1 MADSLNSG
9 AIRFTGLGS
18 GTDFD
23 SMIKQMLEVEK
34 NKSKQLTRWRSQWET
49 KSTEFDKLTAAMR
62 TLDSTLKSM
71 NTTDEFLIKSVVSSN
86 ATALTATA
94 NSQTEEGTH
103 DVDIISLA
111 TTDMHMGAEI
121 FSSKNDAISGGVP
134 GTFVFAYGNRQ
145 ISVSISATTTLSQF
159 ADLINADPDNRNY
172 VRASVINDGSGYR
185 LQIRGMD
192 LGAGNDFIVDDAAT
206 NPELVARFG
215 SARFI
220 QTQNASNAKLSVD
233 GFPLSP
239 TPTSHILKT
248 ATNYTDPG
256 DTLTDAPGSFK
267 FAYDGHIYS
276 TSVSAGAT
284 MNDLVTAINA
294 LGSGVTASTSING
307 DGNVELTLEG
317 DPGSN
322 RKINVL
328 NSPGTTLVTLQP
340 GKFSQVQGATDGY
353 IERSTNT
360 ISDVVSGVT
369 MNLLKA
375 GESTTLNMAMDSG
388 AITEK
393 ARLFVDE
400 VNTVLTVIRNQ
411 TKVDSVG
418 SKITGS
424 ILTGNYGLQM
434 IQQNLKKILAQ
445 RGIGF
450 DYDTDPLL
458 SLASVGITTDS
469 AQGSPTFGLLTFD
482 EKAFSS
488 ALNTSPD
495 AVARLFSADFY
506 PATKEIIGGEAVE
519 SPNFKFDSFVR
530 GVTKAGNFDISYTI
544 SGGVIA
550 ASPPPTINGYTAN
563 IDGNKLVAIGGE
575 NAARGLAIEIINTI
589 DGTYSGQVQLKSG
602 KTEELSQEIKK
613 LTDSESGTL
622 EILKDN
628 YQDIMDSIDE
638 KLAYEE
644 RRLTLLERTM
654 RMRFANLESV
664 LGTYDNISK
673 QLKSQIAGLPKSSS

>member
-1 MADSLNSG
+1 MADSLSSG

-18 GTDFD
+18 GTDFE
-23 SMIKQMLEVEK
+23 SMITQLVDAEK
-34 NKSKQLTRWRSQWET
+34 VKSKQLLNWRNQWET

-62 TLDSTLKSM
+62 ALDSTLKSM
-71 NTTDEFLIKSVVSSN
+71 NTTDEFLIKSVTSSN
-86 ATALTATA
+86 STALTATA
-94 NSQTEEGTH
+94 GSSTEEGSH
-103 DVDIISLA
+103 EVDIIALA

-121 FSSKNDAISGGVP
+121 FSSKDDVISGGVP
-134 GTFVFAYGNRQ
+134 GTYVFAYAGRQ
-145 ISVSISATTTLSQF
+145 IAVDISATTTLSQF
-159 ADLINADPDNRNY
+159 ADLINKDPDNRNY

-215 SARFI
+215 SASFI

-233 GFPLSP
+233 GFPVSP
-239 TPTSHILKT
+239 TPTAHILKT
-248 ATNYTDPG
+248 VTAYADPT
-256 DTLTDAPGSFK
+256 DTLTDAPGTFK

-276 TSVSAGAT
+276 TPISAGAT
-284 MNDLVTAINA
+284 VDDLVTAIND
-294 LGSGVTASTSING
+294 LGSGVTASAVIND
-307 DGNVELTLEG
+307 DGKVELMLEG
-317 DPGSN
+317 DPGSSK
-322 RKINVL
+322 RINII
-328 NSPGTTLVTLQP
+328 NSPGTTLTSFQSA
-340 GKFSQVQGATDGY
+340 KFSQVQGATDGY

-360 ISDVVSGVT
+360 ISDVVGGVT

-375 GESTTLNMAMDSG
+375 GESTTLSMSMDTS

-400 VNTVLTVIRNQ
+400 VNTVLTVIRDQ

-445 RGIGF
+445 RGVGF

-469 AQGSPTFGLLTFD
+469 AQGSPSFGLLVFD
-482 EKAFSS
+482 EKSFKA
-488 ALNTSPD
+488 ALNTDPD

-506 PATKEIIGGEAVE
+506 PSTKEIIDGEAME

-530 GVTKAGNFDISYTI
+530 GVTQAGNFEISYTI

-550 ASPPPTINGYTAN
+550 PSPPPTINGYPAS
-563 IDGNKLVAIGGE
+563 IDGNKIVAIGGE
-575 NAARGLAIEIINTI
+575 NAARGLAIEVINTI
-589 DGTYSGQVQLKSG
+589 DGTYSGQAQLKSG

-613 LTDSESGTL
+613 LTDSQSGTL
-622 EILKDN
+622 EILKNN

-644 RRLTLLERTM
+644 RRLALLERTM
-654 RMRFANLESV
+654 RMRFANLEAV
-664 LGTYDNISK
+664 LGTYDNISN

>member
-1 MADSLNSG
+1 MADSLSSG

-18 GTDFD
+18 GTDFE
-23 SMIKQMLEVEK
+23 SMITQLVDAEK
-34 NKSKQLTRWRSQWET
+34 VKSKQLLNWRNQWET

-62 TLDSTLKSM
+62 ALDSTLKSM
-71 NTTDEFLIKSVVSSN
+71 NTTDEFLIKSVTSSN
-86 ATALTATA
+86 STALTATA
-94 NSQTEEGTH
+94 GSSTEEGSH
-103 DVDIISLA
+103 EVDIIALA

-121 FSSKNDAISGGVP
+121 FSSKDDVISGGVP
-134 GTFVFAYGNRQ
+134 GTYVFAYAGRQ
-145 ISVSISATTTLSQF
+145 IAVDISATTTLSQF
-159 ADLINADPDNRNY
+159 ADLINKDPDNRNY

-215 SARFI
+215 SASFI

-233 GFPLSP
+233 GFPVSP
-239 TPTSHILKT
+239 TPTAHILKAVT
-248 ATNYTDPG
+248 AYADPT
-256 DTLTDAPGSFK
+256 DTLTDAPGTFK
-267 FAYDGHIYS
+267 FAYDGRIYS
-276 TSVSAGAT
+276 TPISAGAT
-284 MNDLVTAINA
+284 VDAQVTAIND
-294 LGSGVTASTSING
+294 LGSGVTASAVIND
-307 DGNVELTLEG
+307 DGKVELMLEG
-317 DPGSN
+317 DPGSSK
-322 RKINVL
+322 RINII
-328 NSPGTTLVTLQP
+328 NSPGTTLTSFQSA
-340 GKFSQVQGATDGY
+340 KFSQVQGATDGY

-360 ISDVVSGVT
+360 ISDVVGGVT

-375 GESTTLNMAMDSG
+375 GESTTLSMSMDTS

-400 VNTVLTVIRNQ
+400 VNTVLTVIRDQ

-445 RGIGF
+445 RGVGF

-469 AQGSPTFGLLTFD
+469 AQGSPSFGLLVFD
-482 EKAFSS
+482 EKSFKA
-488 ALNTSPD
+488 ALNTDPD

-506 PATKEIIGGEAVE
+506 PSTKEIIDGEAME

-530 GVTKAGNFDISYTI
+530 GVTQAGNFEISYTI

-550 ASPPPTINGYTAN
+550 PSPPPTINGYPAS
-563 IDGNKLVAIGGE
+563 IDGNKIVAIGGE
-575 NAARGLAIEIINTI
+575 NAARGLAIEVINTI
-589 DGTYSGQVQLKSG
+589 DGTYSGQAQLKSG

-613 LTDSESGTL
+613 LTDSQSGTL
-622 EILKDN
+622 EILKNN

-644 RRLTLLERTM
+644 RRLALLERTM
-654 RMRFANLESV
+654 RMRFANLEAV
-664 LGTYDNISK
+664 LGTYDNISN

>member
-1 MADSLNSG
+1 MADSLSSG

-18 GTDFD
+18 GTDFE
-23 SMIKQMLEVEK
+23 SMITQLVDAEK
-34 NKSKQLTRWRSQWET
+34 VKSKQLLNWRNQWET

-62 TLDSTLKSM
+62 ALDSTLKSM
-71 NTTDEFLIKSVVSSN
+71 NTTDEFLIKSVTSSN
-86 ATALTATA
+86 STALTATA
-94 NSQTEEGTH
+94 GSSTEEGSH
-103 DVDIISLA
+103 EVDIIALA

-121 FSSKNDAISGGVP
+121 FSSKDDVISGGVP
-134 GTFVFAYGNRQ
+134 GTYVFAYAGRQ
-145 ISVSISATTTLSQF
+145 IAVDISATTTLSQF
-159 ADLINADPDNRNY
+159 ADLINKDPDNRNY

-215 SARFI
+215 SASFI

-233 GFPLSP
+233 GFPVSP
-239 TPTSHILKT
+239 TPTAHILKT
-248 ATNYTDPG
+248 VTAYADPT
-256 DTLTDAPGSFK
+256 DTLTDAPGTFK

-276 TSVSAGAT
+276 TPISAGAT
-284 MNDLVTAINA
+284 VDDLVTAIND
-294 LGSGVTASTSING
+294 LGSGVTASAVIND
-307 DGNVELTLEG
+307 DGKVELMLEG
-317 DPGSN
+317 DPGSSK
-322 RKINVL
+322 RINII
-328 NSPGTTLVTLQP
+328 NSPGTTLTSFQAA
-340 GKFSQVQGATDGY
+340 KFSQVQGATDGY

-360 ISDVVSGVT
+360 ISDVVGGVT

-375 GESTTLNMAMDSG
+375 GESTTLSMSMDTS

-400 VNTVLTVIRNQ
+400 VNTVLTVIRDQ

-445 RGIGF
+445 RGVGF

-469 AQGSPTFGLLTFD
+469 AQGSPSFGLLVFD
-482 EKAFSS
+482 EKSFKA
-488 ALNTSPD
+488 ALNTDPD

-506 PATKEIIGGEAVE
+506 PSTKEIIDGEAME

-530 GVTKAGNFDISYTI
+530 GVTQAGNFEISYTI

-550 ASPPPTINGYTAN
+550 PSPPPTINGYPAS
-563 IDGNKLVAIGGE
+563 IDGNKIVAIGGE
-575 NAARGLAIEIINTI
+575 NAARGLAIEVINTI
-589 DGTYSGQVQLKSG
+589 DGTYSGQAQLKSG

-613 LTDSESGTL
+613 LTDSQSGTL
-622 EILKDN
+622 EILKNN

-644 RRLTLLERTM
+644 RRLALLERTM
-654 RMRFANLESV
+654 RMRFANLEAV
-664 LGTYDNISK
+664 LGTYDNISN

>member
-1 MADSLNSG
+1 MADSLSSG

-18 GTDFD
+18 GTDFE
-23 SMIKQMLEVEK
+23 SMITQLVDAEK
-34 NKSKQLTRWRSQWET
+34 VKSKQLLNWRNQWET

-62 TLDSTLKSM
+62 ALDSTLKSM
-71 NTTDEFLIKSVVSSN
+71 NTTDEFLIKSVTSSN
-86 ATALTATA
+86 STALTATA
-94 NSQTEEGTH
+94 GSSTEEGSH
-103 DVDIISLA
+103 EVDIIALA

-121 FSSKNDAISGGVP
+121 FSSKDDVISGGVP
-134 GTFVFAYGNRQ
+134 GTYVFAYAGRQ
-145 ISVSISATTTLSQF
+145 IAVDISATTTLSQF
-159 ADLINADPDNRNY
+159 ADLINKDPDNRNY

-215 SARFI
+215 SASFI

-233 GFPLSP
+233 GFPVSP
-239 TPTSHILKT
+239 TPTAHILKAVT
-248 ATNYTDPG
+248 AYADPT
-256 DTLTDAPGSFK
+256 DTLTDAPGTFK
-267 FAYDGHIYS
+267 FAYDGRIYS
-276 TSVSAGAT
+276 TPISAGAT
-284 MNDLVTAINA
+284 VDDLVTAIND
-294 LGSGVTASTSING
+294 LGSGVTASAVIND
-307 DGNVELTLEG
+307 DGKVELMLEG
-317 DPGSN
+317 DPGSSK
-322 RKINVL
+322 RINII
-328 NSPGTTLVTLQP
+328 NSPGTTLTSFQAA
-340 GKFSQVQGATDGY
+340 KFSQVQGATDGY

-360 ISDVVSGVT
+360 ISDVVGGVT

-375 GESTTLNMAMDSG
+375 GESTTLSMSMDTS

-400 VNTVLTVIRNQ
+400 VNTVLTVIRDQ

-445 RGIGF
+445 RGVGF

-469 AQGSPTFGLLTFD
+469 AQGSPSFGLLVFD
-482 EKAFSS
+482 EKSFKA
-488 ALNTSPD
+488 ALNTDPD

-506 PATKEIIGGEAVE
+506 PSTKEIIDGEAME

-530 GVTKAGNFDISYTI
+530 GVTQAGNFEISYTI

-550 ASPPPTINGYTAN
+550 PSPPPTINGYPAS
-563 IDGNKLVAIGGE
+563 IDGNKIVAIGGE
-575 NAARGLAIEIINTI
+575 NAARGLAIEVINTI
-589 DGTYSGQVQLKSG
+589 DGTYSGQAQLKSG

-613 LTDSESGTL
+613 LTDSQSGTL
-622 EILKDN
+622 EILKNN

-644 RRLTLLERTM
+644 RRLALLERTM
-654 RMRFANLESV
+654 RMRFANLEAV
-664 LGTYDNISK
+664 LGTYDNISN

>member
-1 MADSLNSG
+1 MADSLSSG

-18 GTDFD
+18 GTDFE
-23 SMIKQMLEVEK
+23 SMITQLVDAEK
-34 NKSKQLTRWRSQWET
+34 VKSKQLLNWRNQWET

-62 TLDSTLKSM
+62 ALDSTLKSM
-71 NTTDEFLIKSVVSSN
+71 NTTDEFLIKSVTSSN
-86 ATALTATA
+86 STALTATA
-94 NSQTEEGTH
+94 GSSTEEGSH
-103 DVDIISLA
+103 EVDIIALA

-121 FSSKNDAISGGVP
+121 FSSKDDVISGGVP
-134 GTFVFAYGNRQ
+134 GTYVFAYAGRQ
-145 ISVSISATTTLSQF
+145 IAVDISATTTLSQF
-159 ADLINADPDNRNY
+159 ADLINKDPDNRNY

-215 SARFI
+215 SASFI

-233 GFPLSP
+233 GFPVSP
-239 TPTSHILKT
+239 TPTAHILKAVT
-248 ATNYTDPG
+248 AYADPT
-256 DTLTDAPGSFK
+256 DTLTDAPGTFK
-267 FAYDGHIYS
+267 FAYDGRIYS
-276 TSVSAGAT
+276 TPISAGAT
-284 MNDLVTAINA
+284 VDDLVTAIND
-294 LGSGVTASTSING
+294 LGSGVTASAVIND
-307 DGNVELTLEG
+307 DGKVELMLEG
-317 DPGSN
+317 DPGSSK
-322 RKINVL
+322 RINII
-328 NSPGTTLVTLQP
+328 NSPGTTLTSFQSA
-340 GKFSQVQGATDGY
+340 KFSQVQGATDGY

-360 ISDVVSGVT
+360 ISDVVGGVT

-375 GESTTLNMAMDSG
+375 GESTTLSMSMDTS

-400 VNTVLTVIRNQ
+400 VNTVLTVIRDQ

-445 RGIGF
+445 RGVGF

-469 AQGSPTFGLLTFD
+469 AQGSPSFGLLVFD
-482 EKAFSS
+482 EKSFKA
-488 ALNTSPD
+488 ALNTDPD

-506 PATKEIIGGEAVE
+506 PSTKEIIDGEAME

-530 GVTKAGNFDISYTI
+530 GVTQAGNFEISYTI

-550 ASPPPTINGYTAN
+550 PSPPPTINGYPAS
-563 IDGNKLVAIGGE
+563 IDGNKIVAIGGE
-575 NAARGLAIEIINTI
+575 NAARGLAIEVINTI
-589 DGTYSGQVQLKSG
+589 DGTYSGQAQLKSG

-613 LTDSESGTL
+613 LTDSQSGTL
-622 EILKDN
+622 EILKNN

-644 RRLTLLERTM
+644 RRLALLERTM
-654 RMRFANLESV
+654 RMRFANLEAV
-664 LGTYDNISK
+664 LGTYDNISN